1 MIISTSPLGD
11 LYSGL
16 KDYRRLST
24 DDGFSS
30 KLINVLIFGSGLD
43 LCSLLKLHSIVDQ
56 KCKIFGLVFFSSL
69 WCFCFWCRNATC
81 TAWRRA
87 RRWRQ
92 SWRGSRACSI
102 TAPCRRWGAWSSKL
116 TSSTSR
122 RSSEASVTC
131 TTDRYQRLQARNTIH
146 LYCIQISVRAR
157 TFRQN
162 PNKHQFVS
170 VVRCRTCGFSCRKR
184 VLQASRPPSTPR
196 TTWSLR
202 TAPTGTRTPAASLLK
217 RSSPSSQVRARGRY
231 YSLNMCT
238 SELDLSLI
246 FTFICAPQVVEGAW
260 PKGKGA
266 RCTCTL
272 HISMEATASWAHR
285 WAHLKSLSHLHVS
298 VVKHSLQF
306 Q

>member
-16 KDYRRLST
+16 KDCRRLST
-24 DDGFSS
+24 DGFSS

-43 LCSLLKLHSIVDQ
+43 LSSLLKLHSVVDQ

-69 WCFCFWCRNATC
+69 WCFCFWCRNVTC

-87 RRWRQ
+87 RRWRR

-146 LYCIQISVRAR
+146 LYCIQISERAR

-162 PNKHQFVS
+162 PNKHQFECGEMQNMWFLLQEACAAGIEAAINPSDHLITAYRAHGYTYTRGVS
-170 VVRCRTCGFSCRKR
+170 VKEILAELTGESERK
-184 VLQASRPPSTPR
+184 VLQ
-196 TTWSLR
+196 
-202 TAPTGTRTPAASLLK
+202 
-217 RSSPSSQVRARGRY
+217 
-231 YSLNMCT
+231 
-238 SELDLSLI
+238 SEH
-246 FTFICAPQVVEGAW
+246 VHV
-260 PKGKGA
+260 
-266 RCTCTL
+266 
-272 HISMEATASWAHR
+272 WAG
-285 WAHLKSLSHLHVS
+285 S
-298 VVKHSLQF
+298 
-306 Q
+306 